1 MSSKITKIAQLAGKI
16 ESVSGTAETLA
27 AAEATILAYEPIMD
41 ADIGQFKRNPV
52 VKHMSR
58 FASEPGARRMSLT
71 FKAELMGPI
80 SGSRG
85 TTLAI
90 TPFLRMCGFS
100 ETLDVGNS
108 NIYAPLS
115 SSFVTGSIAYYIDGF
130 RKTMLGC
137 AGNVKFQFKVGEPV
151 MCDFTIQGKYS
162 EHSDTALLTP
172 TYPAQVPFLFMGA
185 TVTIDEDSLVLENLE
200 IDMGN
205 DIVISPKPQDASG
218 IDYAKITG
226 RNPTMTFDP
235 EFVAK
240 SDHDFYSKLMSRD
253 TFAVV
258 IAMGDANGNCIEF
271 SLPAVRYT
279 GLKDGDRSGLK
290 VINATCEICKN
301 SDAGNDELVITMSS
315 SSSSSSSLSSSS
327 SSSSRSSSSSSSSS
341 S

>member
-1 MSSKITKIAQLAGKI
+1 MPSKITRVAQLAGKA
-16 ESVSGTAETLA
+16 ESSSGVAETLG

-41 ADIGQFKRNPV
+41 AEIAQYKRNPV

-58 FASEPGARRMSLT
+58 FGSEPGAKKMSLA

-80 SGSRG
+80 AGARG

-90 TPFLRMCGFS
+90 TPFLKMCGLS
-100 ETLDVGNS
+100 ETLSAGNS

-115 SSFVTGSIAYYIDGF
+115 SSFITGSIAAYIDGF
-130 RKTMLGC
+130 RKTMCGC

-151 MCDFTIQGKYS
+151 MCDFAIQGKYS

-185 TVTIDEDSLVLENLE
+185 TVTFGGDSLVLENLE

-205 DIVISPKPQDASG
+205 EIVISPKPQDASG

-226 RNPTMTFDP
+226 RNPTMTIDP

-240 SDHDFYSKLMSRD
+240 SSHDFYSKLMSRD

-258 IAMGDANGNCIEF
+258 IAMGDANGNCINF

-279 GLKDGDRSGLK
+279 GLKDGDRSGIK

-301 SDAGNDELVITMSS
+301 SDGGNDEIVITMTSS
-315 SSSSSSSLSSSS
+315 SSSSSSCSSSS
-327 SSSSRSSSSSSSSS
+327 SSPSA
-341 S
+341 

>member
-1 MSSKITKIAQLAGKI
+1 MSKITKIAQLAGAI
-16 ESVSGTAETLA
+16 ESVSGTAQTLTDA
-27 AAEATILAYEPIMD
+27 NAIILAYDPIMD
-41 ADIGQFKRNPV
+41 ADIGQFKRSPV

-58 FASEPGARRMSLT
+58 FGSEPGARRMSLA

-80 SGSRG
+80 AGARG

-100 ETLDVGNS
+100 ETLSAGNS

-115 SSFVTGSIAYYIDGF
+115 SSFVTGSIAAYIDGF

-151 MCDFTIQGKYS
+151 MCDFAIQGKYS

-185 TVTIDEDSLVLENLE
+185 TVTIDGDSLVLENME

-205 DIVISPKPQDASG
+205 EIVISPRPQDPSG

-226 RNPTMTFDP
+226 RNPTMTIDP
-235 EFVAK
+235 EFITKA
-240 SDHDFYSKLMSRD
+240 DHDFYSKVMSRS
-253 TFAVV
+253 TMAVV
-258 IAMGDANGNCIEF
+258 ISMGDANGNCISF

-290 VINATCEICKN
+290 IINATLEICKN

-315 SSSSSSSLSSSS
+315 SSSSSSSSSQ
-327 SSSSRSSSSSSSSS
+327 SSSSSSSSS
-341 S
+341 SST